1 MKQLTGW
8 KQGRQKIKISSER
21 GGRVAKKKILVI
33 SYGGTIVMVVDPKRK
48 AVVPAKDIKSI
59 LELVPELTKYAN
71 VSMAVLSNK
80 DSTNVGPGDW
90 TRLANYIKKRYTE
103 FDGFVVTHGTNTMS
117 YTATALSFALGETLS
132 KPVVLTGSQLPLT
145 VYGNDARFNFENAI
159 HTAALASEEGV
170 GEVMVVF
177 DDKVLRG
184 CRTLKVS
191 ESSFAAFESPS
202 FPDLGD
208 IRSTGIH
215 LSDRAMRKKANND
228 LAKPLSNFEAS
239 VLSVDLV
246 PGLDPHP
253 ILEMMQLGLYDGLIL
268 KSHGA
273 GSVPTEGAG
282 SFLPLIHQLSEEY
295 NVPIVIT
302 TKFLGGTSIKEIN
315 DEPAV
320 MAIEAGATP
329 SGDMTDVASEIKLMW
344 LMSNKDLSPSQ
355 VRRSITKDFVGEI
368 S

>member
-1 MKQLTGW
+1 
-8 KQGRQKIKISSER
+8 
-21 GGRVAKKKILVI
+21 
-33 SYGGTIVMVVDPKRK
+33 MVVDPLRK
-48 AVVPAKDIKSI
+48 TVVPANDIKSI
-59 LELVPELTKYAN
+59 LELVPELTKYAD

-80 DSTNVGPGDW
+80 DSTNVGPTDW
-90 TRLANYIKKRYTE
+90 TRLALYIKKRYAE

-117 YTATALSFALGETLS
+117 YTATALSFALGKSLT
-132 KPVVLTGSQLPLT
+132 KPVVITGSQLPLT

-159 HTAALASEEGV
+159 HTATIASEAHI

-191 ESSFAAFESPS
+191 ESSFAAFASPS

-208 IRSTGIH
+208 IRSTGII
-215 LSDRAMRKKANND
+215 LSDRALRKKPD
-228 LAKPLSNFEAS
+228 KELAEPQAHFDAS
-239 VLSVDLV
+239 VLSIDLV
-246 PGLDPHP
+246 PGLHPQP
-253 ILEMMQLGLYDGLIL
+253 ILDMMQNKSYDGLIL

-273 GSVPTEGAG
+273 GSVPTEGIG
-282 SFLPLIHQLSEEY
+282 SFLPLIHQLTNE
-295 NVPIVIT
+295 NNIPVVIT

-320 MAIEAGATP
+320 LAIESGATP
-329 SGDMTDVASEIKLMW
+329 SGDMTDVASEVKLMW
-344 LMSNKDLSPSQ
+344 LLSHKNLSPHQ
-355 VRRSITKDFVGEI
+355 VRQRITKNFVGEI

>member
-1 MKQLTGW
+1 M
-8 KQGRQKIKISSER
+8 
-21 GGRVAKKKILVI
+21 AKKKILVI
-33 SYGGTIVMVVDPKRK
+33 GYGGTIVMVVDPVRK
-48 AVVPAKDIKSI
+48 AVVPAEDIKSI
-59 LELVPELTKYAN
+59 LQLVPELTKYADI
-71 VSMAVLSNK
+71 SMAILSNK
-80 DSTNVGPGDW
+80 DSTNIGPTDW
-90 TRLANYIKKRYTE
+90 TRLVRYIKKRYAE

-117 YTATALSFALGETLS
+117 YTATALAFALGKTLA

-159 HTAALASEEGV
+159 HTAALASEQGI

-177 DDKVLRG
+177 DDKVLRA

-202 FPDLGD
+202 FPELGD

-215 LSDRAMRKKANND
+215 LSDRAMRKKTGRD
-228 LAKPLSNFEAS
+228 LAEPQANFDAS
-239 VLSVDLV
+239 VLSIDLV
-246 PGLDPHP
+246 PGLHPQP
-253 ILEMMQLGLYDGLIL
+253 ILEMMQHKLYDGLIL

-273 GSVPTEGAG
+273 GSVPTEGEG
-282 SFLPLIHQLSEEY
+282 SFLPLIHQLSHEY
-295 NVPIVIT
+295 NVPVVIT

-320 MAIEAGATP
+320 LAVETGATP
-329 SGDMTDVASEIKLMW
+329 SGDMTDVASEVKLMW
-344 LMSNKDLSPSQ
+344 LLSHKDLTPQQ
-355 VRRSITKDFVGEI
+355 VRQRITRNFIGEI